1 MLAHHSLASPPSC
14 LIHQPA
20 PLLSPLPLVILLS
33 SPPHQLCFCTS
44 FLRAQGMADGLQ
56 LLVRAYTLDPS
67 NVGTLVMLAHYCLI
81 KGEYDKV
88 GGCGR
93 ACTNGCAS
101 IR

>member
-1 MLAHHSLASPPSC
+1 
-14 LIHQPA
+14 
-20 PLLSPLPLVILLS
+20 
-33 SPPHQLCFCTS
+33 
-44 FLRAQGMADGLQ
+44 MADGLQ